1 MNAKTEK
8 ANDLKENIE
17 TDKLAELT
25 GVLSQKEKELE
36 KICEKSNT

>member
-1 MNAKTEK
+1 MFLVKHIETEIMNAKTEK

-25 GVLSQKEKELE
+25 GVLS
-36 KICEKSNT
+36 